1 VPEPP
6 PLPDGVL
13 IQSVVVDD
21 RGREGG
27 WRVWSDGRHE
37 GRAAGEEDWQAGPPL
52 DAAGMDE
59 IAAILDDADLAAME
73 GIHRREVAT
82 EHESALWF
90 QVARPGAPP
99 VTVGLLDGAPLE
111 ALDRLVARLA
121 PVLSGGAVQ

>member
-1 VPEPP
+1 VDPP

-13 IQSVVVDD
+13 IQSVAVDD

-27 WRVWSDGRHE
+27 WRVWTDGRHE
-37 GRAAGEEDWQAGPPL
+37 GRAAGEEAWRAGPPI
-52 DAAGMDE
+52 DAAGMEE

-73 GIHRREVAT
+73 GVHRPEART

-99 VTVGLLDGAPLE
+99 VTVGLLDGATLDALE
-111 ALDRLVARLA
+111 RLIARLA
-121 PVLSGGAVQ
+121 PVLAGGAVP